1 MKRIKR
7 AILLILFIIPAII
20 GAIGYSKAGYNMP
33 DTAYMVIRMYLFDA
47 DTFDNNY
54 WIEAARWIAPIF
66 TVSGVAVLLKK
77 FIGRIKDFFVGFSSD
92 SVALYGDTE
101 WTELAKA
108 NIAHAIVARDNKP
121 VDAKSHMIMF
131 SSDEKGLEFYK
142 KNKDKLQGDV
152 FIKVEKNDIFSIV
165 LDDVKFF
172 NPCEIIARSF
182 WQEHDIRKVIHEK
195 KMKIAIVGSDV
206 LARKILTYGLLN
218 NVYSL
223 TQEIEYHVFSSN
235 HLFEEAHGDFQ
246 TMNGDCVY
254 YKDNKSA
261 QKIFEIASADRI
273 IITERLDHELLGEI
287 AKMTKGE
294 IYYFDPNGTF
304 VNIFEYDKIFSF
316 GRYAELITKE
326 NIRTDHLYQAA
337 KKLNYQ
343 YAVAYAEDPD
353 HLPTPEDAW
362 DELDAFMKGSN
373 IASTDYHKIRL
384 IVMRETG
391 KTEVDEELSE
401 MEHIRWSRY
410 HFINHWKYGET
421 ENGKKDKKNKIHPC
435 LKPYGDLGRE
445 DQIKDAEGIQVLL
458 SLENI

>member
-1 MKRIKR
+1 MKRMKKI
-7 AILLILFIIPAII
+7 ALLGLFILPAII
-20 GAIGYSKAGYNMP
+20 GLIGYLKAGYNGW
-33 DTAYMVIRMYLFDA
+33 DTCYLVIRMYLFDA
-47 DTFDNNY
+47 DTFGNNL
-54 WIEAARWIAPIF
+54 WIEIARWTAPIF
-66 TVSGVAVLLKK
+66 TVSGVLLLLKR
-77 FIGRIKDFFVGFSSD
+77 FIGKLKDFFIGFSSD
-92 SVALYGDTE
+92 SVALYGDAE
-101 WTELAKA
+101 MKDIAKA
-108 NIAHAIVARDNKP
+108 NIKHAIIAENDQTM
-121 VDAKSHMIMF
+121 DAKSHMIMF
-131 SSDEKGLEFYK
+131 ETDEKSLAFYE
-142 KNKDKLQGDV
+142 KNKGRLRGEV
-152 FIKVEKNDIFSIV
+152 FIKLEKNDIFSV
-165 LDDVKFF
+165 CLDDVKFF

-182 WQEHDIRKVIHEK
+182 WQKHDIRKVIHEN

-206 LARKILTYGLLN
+206 LARKILAYGLLN

-223 TQEIEYHVFSSN
+223 TQEIEYHVFSESR
-235 HLFEEAHGDFQ
+235 LFEEAHGDFQ
-246 TMNGDCVY
+246 TMNGDRIIY
-254 YKDNKSA
+254 RDNGSA
-261 QKIFEIASADRI
+261 HKVFDIASADRI
-273 IITERLDHELLGEI
+273 IITETLDHEMIGEI
-287 AKMTKGE
+287 AKMAKGE
-294 IYYFDPNGTF
+294 IYCFDPNGSF
-304 VNIFEYDKIFSF
+304 VNIFEYENIYPF
-316 GRYAELITKE
+316 GRYAEVITKE

-362 DELDAFMKGSN
+362 DELDAFTKGSN
-373 IASTDYHKIRL
+373 VASTDYHKIRL